1 MPALYNSL
9 ILGVVKLY
17 NTSEC
22 QQIKVARGVVLNKLT
37 IKGST
42 TVLYNIKGL
51 AEIKVLLSKVQE
63 YRKSWKSQNDQ
74 PPEIAEISKV
84 LQQNML
90 YFLYDNIG
98 GTIYVGEAGQRAV
111 ESDARTRIGE
121 HLIPG
126 NDYYYG
132 RWNEIQFVVS
142 DRDDITQDI
151 MDKVEAMLICMA
163 FDQEN
168 LQSESYEVL
177 NSKKEQINN
186 IPAYYKSSD
195 AYCFTIISDIQNML
209 SDIGCDVFKDVQQ
222 ETAVER
228 LLKKIQMQLDKESRQ
243 KNVTAGNTVSKDD
256 QRYTV
261 NKPFRSIVE
270 KVCEVQTPK
279 KLIEAQLQLI
289 DWDNVDEHT
298 TFLNIACKD
307 GGYIKALMYKLF
319 EVEKAKGCFKELREY
334 QDNQIIMNILSNQL
348 FGLVTS
354 EKAVVPSR
362 LGAYYFEDIGL
373 ASSIN
378 NIIHIPYFSD
388 SLIKGDIVLWLDK
401 LNEFDRD
408 YCKGFYTRFKDAA
421 SLAQWA
427 IDEDLKQSNKQP
439 ILQTEMRKEMF
450 NVFQAVLTKSQRKE
464 DIVKAILQDSGFQGM
479 YINRTKLSSQEKKHN
494 DKVVALYKKVKKQVL
509 VDTVVKDVL
518 RKEFGIMDFD
528 IVIGN
533 PPYQDGEKGNVQ
545 IYQYFIESSL
555 DIAKVGVNMVTNSH
569 WFGRDT
575 MKSTRDRMIKAGITD
590 IIDYPKIGDM
600 FKTVQVPV
608 AIFNI
613 NKTIHPKNTR
623 YSKYIEDKLVDKQL
637 MTLNVGDIV
646 CTGVADQIVQK
657 INADNFQSMSKQVIP
672 WSGFGIET
680 NLTIKGAVQ
689 GEKTPIEMSEDMSDE
704 FDIGLQYLTGRT
716 LQKAYIR
723 RRDVQRRQDLI
734 PMYKVCFGR
743 ILHKTRN
750 VVTNIHVFGPNE
762 VTSRQFGIFAVY
774 DNFDEANAVQ
784 RYAKTRFF
792 RYLCTLKIGAGT
804 NGWSP
809 MYFDYVPN
817 QDFTRNSDI
826 NWAKSIYEIERQLY
840 KKYNLQEKEIECI
853 ESSLDSY
860 E

>member
-1 MPALYNSL
+1 MPALYSSL

-22 QQIKVARGVVLNKLT
+22 QQIKVARGIVVNKLT

-51 AEIKVLLSKVQE
+51 AEIKTLLGKVQE
-63 YRKSWKSQNDQ
+63 YRKNSKSQNEKL
-74 PPEIAEISKV
+74 PEIAEISKV

-98 GTIYVGEAGQRAV
+98 GTIYVGEAGQRV
-111 ESDARTRIGE
+111 EESDVRTRIGE

-126 NDYYYG
+126 NDSYYG

-209 SDIGCDVFKDVQQ
+209 SDIGCDVFKDIQQ

-228 LLKKIQMQLDKESRQ
+228 LLKKIQMQLDKESSQ
-243 KNVTAGNTVSKDD
+243 KNVTASNTVSKDD
-256 QRYTV
+256 QRYIV
-261 NKPFRSIVE
+261 NKPFRQIVE

-279 KLIEAQLQLI
+279 KLIETQLQLI

-319 EVEKAKGCFKELREY
+319 EVEKAKGCFKELGGY
-334 QDNQIIMNILSNQL
+334 QDTQIIMNILRNQL

-378 NIIHIPYFSD
+378 NIRHIPYFSD
-388 SLIKGDIVLWLDK
+388 SLIKGDIVVWIDN
-401 LNEFDRD
+401 LNRFDRD

-450 NVFQAVLTKSQRKE
+450 NVFQAVLTRSQRKE
-464 DIVKAILQDSGFQGM
+464 DIVKAILQDSGFQDM
-479 YINRTKLSSQEKKHN
+479 YINRAKLSSQERKHN
-494 DKVVALYKKVKKQVL
+494 DKVIALYKKVKKQVL
-509 VDTVVKDVL
+509 VGTVVKAVL

-533 PPYQDGEKGNVQ
+533 PPYQDGEKENMQ

-590 IIDYPKIGDM
+590 IIDYPKIRDI

-613 NKTIHPKNTR
+613 NKTIRPKYTR
-623 YSKYIEDKLVDKQL
+623 YSKYIDGKLVDKQTL
-637 MTLNVGDIV
+637 TLNVGDII
-646 CTGVADQIVQK
+646 CTGVADQIIQK
-657 INADNFQSMSKQVIP
+657 IKANNFQSMSEQVIP

-689 GEKTPIEMSEDMSDE
+689 GEKIPIELSQDMSDE
-704 FDIGLQYLTGRT
+704 FDVRLQYLDGRA
-716 LQKAYIR
+716 LQKAYMR

-743 ILHKTRN
+743 ILNKTRN

-774 DNFDEANAVQ
+774 NNFDEANAVQ

-809 MYFDYVPN
+809 MYFDYIPN

-826 NWAKSIYEIERQLY
+826 NWAKSVYEIERQLY
-840 KKYNLQEKEIECI
+840 KKYNLQEKEIEYI

>member
-1 MPALYNSL
+1 
-9 ILGVVKLY
+9 
-17 NTSEC
+17 
-22 QQIKVARGVVLNKLT
+22 
-37 IKGST
+37 
-42 TVLYNIKGL
+42 
-51 AEIKVLLSKVQE
+51 
-63 YRKSWKSQNDQ
+63 
-74 PPEIAEISKV
+74 
-84 LQQNML
+84 ML

-98 GTIYVGEAGQRAV
+98 GTIYIGEAGQRV
-111 ESDARTRIGE
+111 EESDVRTRIGE
-121 HLIPG
+121 HLILG
-126 NDYYYG
+126 NDSYYG

-209 SDIGCDVFKDVQQ
+209 SDIGCDVFKDAQQ

-228 LLKKIQMQLDKESRQ
+228 LLKKIQVQLDKESSQ
-243 KNVTAGNTVSKDD
+243 KNVTASNTVSKDD
-256 QRYTV
+256 QRYVVT
-261 NKPFRSIVE
+261 KPFRQIVE

-298 TFLNIACKD
+298 NFLNIACKD

-319 EVEKAKGCFKELREY
+319 EVEKDKGCFKELGEY
-334 QDNQIIMNILSNQL
+334 QDTQIIMNILNNQL

-354 EKAVVPSR
+354 EKAIVPSR
-362 LGAYYFEDIGL
+362 LGAYYFEDVGL

-378 NIIHIPYFSD
+378 NIRHIPYFSD

-401 LNEFDRD
+401 LNRLGRD
-408 YCKGFYTRFKDAA
+408 YCNGFYTRFRDAA

-464 DIVKAILQDSGFQGM
+464 DIVKAILQDSGFQDM

-509 VDTVVKDVL
+509 VDTVVKVVL

-528 IVIGN
+528 IVVGN
-533 PPYQDGEKGNVQ
+533 PPYQDGEKENMQ

-590 IIDYPKIGDM
+590 IIDYPKIRDI

-613 NKTIHPKNTR
+613 NKTISPKYTR
-623 YSKYIEDKLVDKQL
+623 YSKYIDGKLVDKQTL
-637 MTLNVGDIV
+637 TLNVGDII
-646 CTGVADQIVQK
+646 CTGVADQIIQK
-657 INADNFQSMSKQVIP
+657 IKANNFQSMSEQVIP

-689 GEKTPIEMSEDMSDE
+689 GEKIPIELSQDMSDE
-704 FDIGLQYLTGRT
+704 FGVRIQYLDGRA

-774 DNFDEANAVQ
+774 NNFDEANAVQ

-817 QDFTRNSDI
+817 QDFTRISDI

-840 KKYNLQEKEIECI
+840 KKYNLQEKEIEYI

>member
-1 MPALYNSL
+1 
-9 ILGVVKLY
+9 
-17 NTSEC
+17 
-22 QQIKVARGVVLNKLT
+22 
-37 IKGST
+37 
-42 TVLYNIKGL
+42 
-51 AEIKVLLSKVQE
+51 
-63 YRKSWKSQNDQ
+63 
-74 PPEIAEISKV
+74 
-84 LQQNML
+84 ML
-90 YFLYDNIG
+90 YFLYNNIS

-111 ESDARTRIGE
+111 ESNVRTRIDE

-126 NDYYYG
+126 NDSYYG

-151 MDKVEAMLICMA
+151 MDKVEAMLIRMA

-177 NSKKEQINN
+177 NNKKEQINN

-222 ETAVER
+222 EKAVER
-228 LLKKIQMQLDKESRQ
+228 LLKKIQIQLDKESSQ
-243 KNVTAGNTVSKDD
+243 KNVTASNTVSKDD
-256 QRYTV
+256 QRYIVT
-261 NKPFRSIVE
+261 KPFRSIVE
-270 KVCEVQTPK
+270 KVCEVQTPQ

-289 DWDNVDEHT
+289 DWDSVDEHT

-319 EVEKAKGCFKELREY
+319 EVEKAKGCFKELGEY
-334 QDNQIIMNILSNQL
+334 QDTQIIMNILNNQL

-373 ASSIN
+373 ASSVN
-378 NIIHIPYFSD
+378 NIRHIPYFSD

-450 NVFQAVLTKSQRKE
+450 NVFQAVLTRSQRKE
-464 DIVKAILQDSGFQGM
+464 DIVKAILQDSSFQGM
-479 YINRTKLSSQEKKHN
+479 YINRTKLSSQERKRN
-494 DKVVALYKKVKKQVL
+494 DKVIALYKKVKKQVL
-509 VDTVVKDVL
+509 VDTVVKAVL

-533 PPYQDGEKGNVQ
+533 PPYQDGEKENMQ

-590 IIDYPKIGDM
+590 IVDYPKIRDI

-613 NKTIHPKNTR
+613 NKTIRPKYAR
-623 YSKYIEDKLVDKQL
+623 YSKYIDGKLVDKQML
-637 MTLNVGDIV
+637 TLNVGDII
-646 CTGVADQIVQK
+646 CTGVADQIIQK
-657 INADNFQSMSKQVIP
+657 IKANNFQSMSEQVIP

-689 GEKTPIEMSEDMSDE
+689 GEKIPIELSEDMSDE
-704 FDIGLQYLTGRT
+704 FDIRLQYLDGRA

-723 RRDVQRRQDLI
+723 RRDVKRRQDLI

-774 DNFDEANAVQ
+774 NNFDEANAVQ

-840 KKYNLQEKEIECI
+840 KKYNLQEKEIEYI
-853 ESSLDSY
+853 ESSLDPY

>member
-1 MPALYNSL
+1 
-9 ILGVVKLY
+9 
-17 NTSEC
+17 
-22 QQIKVARGVVLNKLT
+22 
-37 IKGST
+37 
-42 TVLYNIKGL
+42 
-51 AEIKVLLSKVQE
+51 
-63 YRKSWKSQNDQ
+63 
-74 PPEIAEISKV
+74 
-84 LQQNML
+84 ML
-90 YFLYDNIG
+90 YFLYDNIC
-98 GTIYVGEAGQRAV
+98 GTIYVGEAGQRV
-111 ESDARTRIGE
+111 EESDVRTRIGE

-126 NDYYYG
+126 NDSYYG

-151 MDKVEAMLICMA
+151 MDRVEAMLIRMA

-168 LQSESYEVL
+168 LHDESYEVL
-177 NSKKEQINN
+177 NNKKEQINN
-186 IPAYYKSSD
+186 LPTYYKSSD

-228 LLKKIQMQLDKESRQ
+228 LLKKIQMQLDKESSQ
-243 KNVTAGNTVSKDD
+243 KNVTAGNTVSKGD
-256 QRYTV
+256 QSQTIT
-261 NKPFRSIVE
+261 KPFRSIVE

-319 EVEKAKGCFKELREY
+319 EVEKAKGCFKELGEY
-334 QDNQIIMNILSNQL
+334 QDTQIIMNILNNQL

-378 NIIHIPYFSD
+378 NIRHIPYFSD

-401 LNEFDRD
+401 LNKFDRD
-408 YCKGFYTRFKDAA
+408 YCRGFYTRFKDAA

-464 DIVKAILQDSGFQGM
+464 DIVKAILQDSGFQDM

-494 DKVVALYKKVKKQVL
+494 DKVIALYKKVKKQVL
-509 VDTVVKDVL
+509 VDTVVKAVL

-533 PPYQDGEKGNVQ
+533 PPYQDGEKENMQ

-590 IIDYPKIGDM
+590 IIDYPKIRDI

-613 NKTIHPKNTR
+613 NKTIHPKYTR
-623 YSKYIEDKLVDKQL
+623 YSKYIDGKLVDKQTL
-637 MTLNVGDIV
+637 TLNVGDII
-646 CTGVADQIVQK
+646 CTGVADQIIQK
-657 INADNFQSMSKQVIP
+657 IKANNFQSMSEQVIP

-689 GEKTPIEMSEDMSDE
+689 GEKIPIELNQDVSDE
-704 FDIGLQYLTGRT
+704 FDVRLQYLDGRA

-734 PMYKVCFGR
+734 PVYKVCFGR

-774 DNFDEANAVQ
+774 NNFDEANAVQ

-840 KKYNLQEKEIECI
+840 KKYNLQEKEIEYI

>member
-1 MPALYNSL
+1 
-9 ILGVVKLY
+9 
-17 NTSEC
+17 
-22 QQIKVARGVVLNKLT
+22 
-37 IKGST
+37 
-42 TVLYNIKGL
+42 
-51 AEIKVLLSKVQE
+51 
-63 YRKSWKSQNDQ
+63 
-74 PPEIAEISKV
+74 
-84 LQQNML
+84 ML
-90 YFLYDNIG
+90 YFLYDNID
-98 GTIYVGEAGQRAV
+98 GTIYVGEAGQRV
-111 ESDARTRIGE
+111 EESDVRTRIGE

-126 NDYYYG
+126 NDSYYG

-209 SDIGCDVFKDVQQ
+209 SDIGCDVFKDAQQ

-228 LLKKIQMQLDKESRQ
+228 LLKKIQMQLDKEINQ
-243 KNVTAGNTVSKDD
+243 KNVNDSNAVYKDD
-256 QRYTV
+256 QSQTIT
-261 NKPFRSIVE
+261 KPFRQIVE

-307 GGYIKALMYKLF
+307 GGYVKALMYKLF
-319 EVEKAKGCFKELREY
+319 EVEKDKGCFKELGEY
-334 QDNQIIMNILSNQL
+334 QDTQIIMNILNNQL

-354 EKAVVPSR
+354 EKAIVPSR

-378 NIIHIPYFSD
+378 NIRHIPYFSD

-401 LNEFDRD
+401 LNRLDRD
-408 YCKGFYTRFKDAA
+408 YCNGFYTRFRDAA

-464 DIVKAILQDSGFQGM
+464 DIVKAILQDSGFQDM

-509 VDTVVKDVL
+509 VDTVVKVVL

-528 IVIGN
+528 IVVGN
-533 PPYQDGEKGNVQ
+533 PPYQDGEKENMQ

-575 MKSTRDRMIKAGITD
+575 MESTRDRMIKAGITD
-590 IIDYPKIGDM
+590 IIDYPKIRDI

-613 NKTIHPKNTR
+613 NKTIRPKYTR
-623 YSKYIEDKLVDKQL
+623 YSKYIDGKLVDKQTL
-637 MTLNVGDIV
+637 TLNVGDII
-646 CTGVADQIVQK
+646 CTGVADQIIQK
-657 INADNFQSMSKQVIP
+657 IKANNFQSMSEQVIP

-689 GEKTPIEMSEDMSDE
+689 GEKIPIELSQDMSDE
-704 FDIGLQYLTGRT
+704 FDVRLQYLDGRA

-723 RRDVQRRQDLI
+723 RKDIQRRQELI

-774 DNFDEANAVQ
+774 NNFDEANAVQ

-809 MYFDYVPN
+809 MYFDYIPN

-840 KKYNLQEKEIECI
+840 KKYNLQEKEIEYI